1 MPSNCG
7 GEQCHQD
14 LCPPIFVNHGKDA
27 VADCE
32 PERQYGIDFD
42 AQRDCAV
49 DAKVLDILSED
60 SVVYKPIVEAF
71 R

>member
-1 MPSNCG
+1 M
-7 GEQCHQD
+7 
-14 LCPPIFVNHGKDA
+14 CPEVLVNNGKDA
-27 VADCE
+27 VADCKPDE
-32 PERQYGIDFD
+32 GGGIDFD
-42 AQRDCAV
+42 AKRDCAV